1 MSKDPHQVIRTLQAH
16 QAVLQA
22 ELQEINTDIHLMGQ
36 LNNRYHANGVP
47 FDTNLYHLDA
57 LRQEKEVILHELS
70 HQINNLYG
78 SLQQSMQLA
87 DAVAHTN
94 NHSSSHVHQSLL
106 SNNHNSLQHH
116 QHTSGHFHTN
126 PHHQSVVSVQRSHN
140 GGSFINHSNNHNIN
154 HSHHGGGHSH
164 SYCPYGSSIHN
175 SIHNANR
182 SASMMHP
189 PAPGGVTQLN
199 GPGGMAVT
207 TNSSIL
213 VHSPRRVFN

>member
-1 MSKDPHQVIRTLQAH
+1 MSKNPNQVIRTLQAH
-16 QAVLQA
+16 QSVLQA
-22 ELQEINTDIHLMGQ
+22 ELQEINTDIQLMGQ

-70 HQINNLYG
+70 HQISGLYA
-78 SLQQSMQLA
+78 SLQQSMQLT
-87 DAVAHTN
+87 DAVAHT
-94 NHSSSHVHQSLL
+94 SSAHH
-106 SNNHNSLQHH
+106 HN
-116 QHTSGHFHTN
+116 GA
-126 PHHQSVVSVQRSHN
+126 PHHQS
-140 GGSFINHSNNHNIN
+140 FINHINLSGHHHPHGSVMMRNSGIQYHHSSVGGVNHHHINTSAMN
-154 HSHHGGGHSH
+154 HSHSVAHGHNH
-164 SYCPYGSSIHN
+164 SYCPYGSGAHN
-175 SIHNANR
+175 SVINANR
-182 SASMMHP
+182 SAHLMQA